1 MKETILVFKNRAENF
16 EKNAICLFNE
26 GIFDLAAFNI
36 EQARRC
42 SLKLF
47 KEKFKEW
54 L

>member
-42 SLKLF
+42 LSAF
-47 KEKFKEW
+47 KIFS
-54 L
+54 